1 MENAATRVI
10 HGTCPDGG
18 DDIEIGI
25 NLITRTCFIYICC
38 IYIVNSQMENLAS
51 VMKKKNRNT
60 CEQWPHHLKFLVAG
74 ITGAGKSTL
83 LNSILEEVSAA
94 EGARATSCTNTLKE
108 YKKRDIIPGVSV
120 SLVDSPGLQD
130 ITEREDD
137 YIRAMKTKSLGTNL
151 ILYCN
156 RVNERLT
163 KGDKETI
170 IKLTQ
175 AFGEEFWKYVV
186 IVLTF
191 SNQLCDGT
199 DGTDPPEPSN
209 DASDEKWNSYYK
221 RKFECRLAIRE
232 DDFKHFLKTHTP
244 VSHHIVDNM
253 LFVPAGTYKRSPN
266 NSKPFKLLDREHWLH
281 TMLDTCCQ
289 KVIDNKFA
297 TLEYISN
304 NRKLLHTTPHQ
315 APVTP

>member
-1 MENAATRVI
+1 MEI
-10 HGTCPDGG
+10 L
-18 DDIEIGI
+18 E
-25 NLITRTCFIYICC
+25 
-38 IYIVNSQMENLAS
+38 S
-51 VMKKKNRNT
+51 VMKSTHKK
-60 CEQWPHHLKFLVAG
+60 WPHNLQFLVTG

-83 LNSILEEVSAA
+83 LNSIMEKILAE
-94 EGARATSCTNTLKE
+94 EGARATSCTNKLKE
-108 YKKRDIIPGVSV
+108 YKKPDIIPGVSV

-137 YIRAMKTKSLGTNL
+137 YIRAMKTKHLGTNL

-175 AFGEEFWKYVV
+175 AFGKEFWKYVV

-199 DGTDPPEPSN
+199 DKNDPPKPSDN
-209 DASDEKWNSYYK
+209 DSDEEWNSYYK
-221 RKFECRLAIRE
+221 KKFEHRLAKRK

-244 VSHHIVDNM
+244 ISHHIVDNM
-253 LFVPAGTYKRSPN
+253 LFVPAGTYERSPN
-266 NSKPFKLLDREHWLH
+266 NSKPFELPDREHWLL
-281 TMLDTCCQ
+281 TMLETCCRN
-289 KVIDNKFA
+289 VIDNKFA
-297 TLEYISN
+297 TLEYVSN
-304 NRKLLHTTPHQ
+304 NRKLLNTYHHIKHQ
-315 APVTP
+315 

>member
-1 MENAATRVI
+1 MENAETRVI

-18 DDIEIGI
+18 DDIKIGI

-38 IYIVNSQMENLAS
+38 IYIVNSQMEILAS
-51 VMKKKNRNT
+51 VMKNNT

-83 LNSILEEVSAA
+83 LNSIMQKVLAE

-108 YKKRDIIPGVSV
+108 YKKPDIIPGVSV

-191 SNQLCDGT
+191 SNHLCDGI
-199 DGTDPPEPSN
+199 DRTDPPEPSD
-209 DASDEKWNSYYK
+209 DASDEEWNSYYK

-232 DDFKHFLKTHTP
+232 DDFKRFLKTHTP

-266 NSKPFKLLDREHWLH
+266 NSKPFKLPDREHWLR
-281 TMLDTCCQ
+281 TMVETCCQ

>member
-1 MENAATRVI
+1 MEI
-10 HGTCPDGG
+10 L
-18 DDIEIGI
+18 E
-25 NLITRTCFIYICC
+25 
-38 IYIVNSQMENLAS
+38 S
-51 VMKKKNRNT
+51 VMKSTHEK
-60 CEQWPHHLKFLVAG
+60 WPHHLNFFVAG

-83 LNSILEEVSAA
+83 LNSILGKKLAE
-94 EGARATSCTNTLKE
+94 EGAGTDPCTNKLKE

-151 ILYCN
+151 ILYCK

-191 SNQLCDGT
+191 SNHLCDGT
-199 DGTDPPEPSN
+199 DRTDPPKPTD
-209 DASDEKWNSYYK
+209 DASDEEWNSYYK
-221 RKFECRLAIRE
+221 RKFEHRLAKRK
-232 DDFKHFLKTHTP
+232 DDFKHFLKTRTP
-244 VSHHIVDNM
+244 VNHHIVDSM
-253 LFVPAGTYKRSPN
+253 LFVPAGTYERSPN
-266 NSKPFKLLDREHWLH
+266 NSKPFELPDREHWLR
-281 TMLDTCCQ
+281 TMLETCCQ

-304 NRKLLHTTPHQ
+304 NRKLLNTTTTSSTSYTIKLIHR
-315 APVTP
+315 ALIINSYST

>member
-1 MENAATRVI
+1 MYIDGSMEI
-10 HGTCPDGG
+10 L
-18 DDIEIGI
+18 E
-25 NLITRTCFIYICC
+25 
-38 IYIVNSQMENLAS
+38 S
-51 VMKKKNRNT
+51 VMKSAHKK
-60 CEQWPHHLKFLVAG
+60 WPNNLQFLVTG

-83 LNSILEEVSAA
+83 LNGIIRKKLAE
-94 EGARATSCTNTLKE
+94 EGARATSCTNKLKE
-108 YKKRDIIPGVSV
+108 YKKPDIIPGVSV

-130 ITEREDD
+130 TTEKEDG
-137 YIRAMKTKSLGTNL
+137 YIQAMKSGRTRKTNL

-163 KGDKETI
+163 KNDKETI

-186 IVLTF
+186 VVLTF
-191 SNQLCDGT
+191 SNQLCDGA
-199 DGTDPPEPSN
+199 DESDPPEPSD
-209 DASDEKWNSYYK
+209 DASDEEWNSYYK
-221 RKFECRLAIRE
+221 KKFECRLAKKK
-232 DDFKHFLKTHTP
+232 DDFKHFIKTHTP

-253 LFVPAGTYKRSPN
+253 LFVPAGMWKRSPN
-266 NSKPFKLLDREHWLH
+266 NPKPFELPDREHWLR

-304 NRKLLHTTPHQ
+304 NRKLLNTT
-315 APVTP
+315 TT